1 MHIACTV
8 KLNSNRTRF
17 FTKFNI
23 ITHAFGFTAIC
34 WRTFPFKHWNI
45 TIKSY
50 PTAFSYTIHCS
61 RFIKYNYCFG
71 EYWTLAF
78 INNLKFLIITT
89 HYNSERHG
97 RLFQCDISSTIS
109 WKCQWLHFER
119 LSIHGRYIIRCIII
133 YTIRLLKSTE
143 PLPTRKRAL
152 YKRLVNTKYEI
163 RIFLLSL
170 NQNKLIIVI
179 KSKRIGNY
187 YYSTWSNWRC
197 LDIK

>member
-1 MHIACTV
+1 MRYFLDDIV
-8 KLNSNRTRF
+8 KMSMVT
-17 FTKFNI
+17 
-23 ITHAFGFTAIC
+23 
-34 WRTFPFKHWNI
+34 
-45 TIKSY
+45 
-50 PTAFSYTIHCS
+50 
-61 RFIKYNYCFG
+61 
-71 EYWTLAF
+71 
-78 INNLKFLIITT
+78 
-89 HYNSERHG
+89 
-97 RLFQCDISSTIS
+97 
-109 WKCQWLHFER
+109 FER

-187 YYSTWSNWRC
+187 YYST
-197 LDIK
+197 